1 MLLDIDYFIY
11 EKNISLLLTRGGQT
25 WVFGLLHPNLSFL
38 FNTKYTTRTKVKL
51 HHLLNKHVFLN
62 RI

>member
-1 MLLDIDYFIY
+1 MLLDIYYFIY
-11 EKNISLLLTRGGQT
+11 EKNISLLLTRWGHTG
-25 WVFGLLHPNLSFL
+25 VFGLLHPNLFLL
-38 FNTKYTTRTKVKL
+38 FNTKYATRTKVKL